1 MRAGRHFLRA
11 FHGVGRAL
19 SIFAGRGRWSPWGT
33 FDHAFAGTSFTDRV
47 EVPTL
52 STRPHTV
59 VARGRWLCALAF
71 AGVVLLSVGIGSF
84 GDARP
89 AFAADE
95 VGTLV
100 ATLTGSSSF
109 KVRLDAAGV
118 LARMKDPRVLPAL
131 AHAANADES
140 PVVRVVALRLLAK
153 NPGGDVTVE
162 RARTAIRRG
171 LNDPRTEVRAQAA
184 RSLAELVAFADD
196 PPAAAPPPP
205 PRERPASSGA
215 LLITVRSMGDK
226 TGHARPEK
234 RERMKS
240 EVIGN
245 LRRERNDSVGDLSA
259 PEAVY
264 IVDGSIA
271 RLEQRA
277 RAGDVE
283 TVCVVELILSRPA
296 RGIVLV
302 ASGEAAVQKPRSQ
315 VRTASREPLE
325 MEAIDYAVKSAH
337 ENLARYLAHN
347 R

>member
-1 MRAGRHFLRA
+1 VLALVSFL
-11 FHGVGRAL
+11 
-19 SIFAGRGRWSPWGT
+19 
-33 FDHAFAGTSFTDRV
+33 
-47 EVPTL
+47 
-52 STRPHTV
+52 
-59 VARGRWLCALAF
+59 LASE
-71 AGVVLLSVGIGSF
+71 A
-84 GDARP
+84 P

-95 VGTLV
+95 VSSLV
-100 ATLTGSSSF
+100 GALAGASSF

-118 LARMKDPRVLPAL
+118 LARLKDPRVLPAL
-131 AHAANADES
+131 AHAASADES

-153 NPGGDVTVE
+153 NPGGDATVE
-162 RARTAIRRG
+162 RARSAIRRG

-184 RSLAELVAFADD
+184 RSLAELMAFADD
-196 PPAAAPPPP
+196 SPAPPAPPPP
-205 PRERPASSGA
+205 PRERPASAGHGA

-226 TGHARPEK
+226 TGRARPEM

-245 LRRERNDSVGDLSA
+245 LRRERNVAVADPAAVEVG
-259 PEAVY
+259 Y

-277 RAGDVE
+277 HAGDVE
-283 TVCVVELILSRPA
+283 TVCAVELILSRPA

-315 VRTASREPLE
+315 VRAASKEPLE